1 MDSGSA
7 SFVWVTSYQE
17 GRRVA
22 PSVSVTSFSEE
33 GKEGE
38 LLCVVMVFKVH
49 MLELS
54 IIWEIYFTVC
64 PLYVTDLSSST
75 QIQHHPYIKIDFPN
89 NR

>member
-22 PSVSVTSFSEE
+22 PSVSVTRFSEE

-38 LLCVVMVFKVH
+38 LLCVVIVFKVH
-49 MLELS
+49 MLALS
-54 IIWEIYFTVC
+54 IINT
-64 PLYVTDLSSST
+64 TS
-75 QIQHHPYIKIDFPN
+75 
-89 NR
+89 